1 MGKLQEAGWPTQGCS
16 RIPPTTHDGNTD
28 MHTMEEEHTIR
39 GGGALERDWA
49 DWVGDC
55 GSWWSVLE
63 SPIRNIKPQP
73 HSSPSPLPSP
83 PSPPQQYS
91 PQHDPAEK
99 EEEEKER
106 EKKVKEY
113 TAVIINTLKVNKQQ
127 MCEWLGGGGSPSL
140 VCVEDIPWCRCVMML
155 TPRCLPHTHH
165 ATPPQPP
172 PPPPDSCAIED
183 LCRAWH
189 GRLFPVKTSL
199 CGLLVSEVVDCLVP
213 EKEQQALLTHHSPL
227 QATKKRR
234 KTYGSAVI
242 ENGSEKIVEDI
253 TPDRKGE
260 FGDEKSV
267 MSNKKEGDD
276 LGEARLVTPKDIT
289 GLGKQVKEDMK
300 RRKASGPLTNENLM
314 KGRNTKIGR
323 TTSQQDPQE
332 FSDGIGSRQAPGLFN
347 KAQVMKESEVKAKSQ
362 KIKGLA
368 KQVDLDEVDEGITV
382 TQAPRLLTK
391 PNKNEN
397 TATGTWQRRTTRIK
411 LPNIQKDQLDRSQ
424 VIATNLTNL
433 KQQDHHYHQ
442 DQATPRQTITK
453 SSPVPSSDIPHLL
466 PFLHAKF
473 KSNALPSRK
482 PSTSSGDDD
491 GPVRCTEQEREKEE
505 EEELKKKGQ
514 AEKEDEKEH
523 EEEEKTEEEKE
534 HEKIEGEKQLDE
546 EKNEEKKENEKEI
559 EKAEQEEEEKTEKGK
574 ENKEVE
580 EKEKEERKIE
590 EAEQEGEKEQEHETK
605 EFKKEQNENET
616 TNQKEKEETKEEK
629 KEEEEAEQ
637 DNKEEEKEG
646 ERKTEGEK
654 EQQNKKF
661 KKGQN
666 EDETKNETEK
676 EETKQEKEEEAE
688 QDNKEEEKEKERKTE
703 GEKEQE
709 NEEEEFK
716 KEQNEDETKN
726 ETEKEEEEEE
736 EEEEVE
742 EDDKEE
748 EKNQDKGV
756 PNSRWREMLA
766 WHQQKKYVQYLERHS
781 DPRIPPWTGFLVS
794 KSAPP
799 SGVLAPTTEPFL
811 SYGSMGVASVLA
823 VMSLSLG
830 PGDALLDL
838 CAANGYHTL
847 LAALHMK
854 DRGLVV
860 SNLLTCQSLP
870 GVQEV
875 ISTCGLTCVLIT
887 RLHLLR
893 LPQVLRDTF
902 THVLVN
908 APCGGSD
915 DRDGCGGVT
924 PGSHVWFLQQCLV
937 AGLDALRPGGVLV
950 YLTASGRVEDNEA
963 IVEHVKQCRPAE
975 VLPLAPPTLP
985 AAVCESIRFESGV
998 SGCLR
1003 VISSQPGSGVS
1014 CLTKLKKVT

>member
-1 MGKLQEAGWPTQGCS
+1 
-16 RIPPTTHDGNTD
+16 

-213 EKEQQALLTHHSPL
+213 EKEQEALLTHHSPL

-276 LGEARLVTPKDIT
+276 LGEGRLVTPKDIT
-289 GLGKQVKEDMK
+289 GLGKQVKED
-300 RRKASGPLTNENLM
+300 NENLV

-332 FSDGIGSRQAPGLFN
+332 FSDGIGSRQAPGLFT
-347 KAQVMKESEVKAKSQ
+347 KAQVMKESEIKAKSQ

-424 VIATNLTNL
+424 VIATNITNL

-491 GPVRCTEQEREKEE
+491 GPVRCTEQEREEK

-514 AEKEDEKEH
+514 AEEEDEKEH

-534 HEKIEGEKQLDE
+534 HEKIEGEKQLD

-574 ENKEVE
+574 ENKEIE
-580 EKEKEERKIE
+580 EKEERKIE

-616 TNQKEKEETKEEK
+616 TDQKEKEEPKQEK
-629 KEEEEAEQ
+629 KEEEEEAEQ
-637 DNKEEEKEG
+637 DNKKEEKEG

-716 KEQNEDETKN
+716 KGQNEDETKN
-726 ETEKEEEEEE
+726 ETEKEEEE

-838 CAANGYHTL
+838 CAANGHHTL

-875 ISTCGLTCVLIT
+875 ISTCGLTCVLVT